1 MKVFGISLF
10 FLTVSFAF
18 QAQSSTQITT
28 KNKGQLLL
36 ENKGQWP
43 EGVLF
48 RSNMP
53 GGKLWV
59 QQHKLIF
66 HLQDYSK
73 MHKLHAMAEPN
84 YKGKDVSQTL
94 VHLNFRGSNEVI
106 NIEKKDPSSNYFN
119 FFKGNDQKKW
129 TSEVHSYSEAI
140 LKNFYQG
147 IDFKISGINNEVK
160 YEFIVQ
166 KNSDPSQIILDYS
179 GQKKIQIDK
188 KGNLILETD
197 LGKVIEDKPVA
208 YQLINGQRKE
218 VKCRFILKDN
228 EVRFDLGN
236 YDPKNTLIIDP
247 ILVFATYNGAN
258 SDNFGMTATYGNDG
272 TAYTAGT
279 IYGNDY
285 PAPDVLAYD
294 IQSNFIAGAI
304 GNGISDVFISKYS
317 ADGSAMLWGTFLGG
331 GDNTQGTE
339 TVHSLICDAND
350 NVYLM
355 GATSSSDFPIT
366 TNSFQQIH
374 NGGTA
379 AQFSF
384 NGVTFSNQGMD
395 LFVAKISANGH
406 NLLNST
412 FVGGSG
418 NDGVNYNELS
428 LPYNQVAAY
437 SGLSSN
443 YGDQFRGEIMLD
455 ENNNV
460 LIASSSRSTDFPIV
474 NAFQS
479 ANAGGQ
485 DGVVFKLSSNF
496 QSLLFSTYYGG
507 SSDDAC
513 YSVKIDTNNQIV
525 FSGGTQST
533 NLTGT
538 VGAYSPTYNGG
549 TTDGFVVKLNSTGL
563 GIQQATYLGMNNY
576 DQAFFVEIDKN
587 NHIYVLGQS
596 VGGTFPVVNATFSNP
611 NSSNFII
618 ELNSDLTSNIASTVF
633 GNGSSAIH
641 ISPSAFLVDIC
652 GNIYVSG
659 WGANILQ
666 GTPLNGM
673 PVTLNAFQG
682 TPPNGFDFYLI
693 VIKRD
698 FQGLLYGSYLGG
710 SQAQEHVDGGTSRF
724 DKNGV
729 VYQSVC
735 GGCGGFTDFPT
746 TPGAWSA
753 SNNSSNCNNIVFKFS
768 TDVIPIANFTASSTS
783 SCEEIPITF
792 QNNSTENDTYLWDFG
807 NNNFDSTTYSPNY
820 TYTSPGVYTV
830 FLYVTDNDCDITDT
844 AQITITIYE
853 NIQLNLI
860 DAIDLCSP
868 VPINLISFTNGTA
881 SNFIWSTNSLFTDT
895 LNFDFSDSLFVLNDP
910 QAGYYYVQVS
920 NSECAL
926 IDSVLLSFT
935 SSDLILNG
943 GNNLCLGDQ
952 TTLSATNTNPTISFN
967 YVWTPITGIIGSN
980 TSSSIVVQ
988 PSFSQYYYLSA
999 ASSNGCFV
1007 EDSIFINVSV
1017 INPSLVLASAS
1028 EYIVVPGAT
1037 VVLSGLPNSL
1047 PNYSWSPTTG
1057 LSSPNSQ
1064 ETNALIQENTIFT
1077 LTVSDGICTRS
1088 DTVQIKVYE
1097 IICEEPYV
1105 FIPNAFSPNGDDN
1118 NDVLFVRGIFIEK
1131 MIFRI
1136 FDRWGELVFESENPQ
1151 IGWDGTFRGKKLDP
1165 DVYDFYLDV
1174 TCYNGLKS
1182 ITKGNV
1188 TLMK

>member
-1064 ETNALIQENTIFT
+1064 ETNAFIQENTIFT

>member
-1 MKVFGISLF
+1 MKVLGICLF
-10 FLTVSFAF
+10 FFLFSLKL
-18 QAQSSTQITT
+18 QAQSSTEILS

-66 HLQDYSK
+66 HLQDYST

-84 YKGKDVSQTL
+84 YKGQDVSQTL
-94 VHLNFRGSNEVI
+94 VHLNFRGSNEVV
-106 NIEKKDPSSNYFN
+106 NIEKKDPSSSYFN

-129 TSEVHSYSEAI
+129 TSEVYSYSEAI
-140 LKNFYQG
+140 LMNFYQG

-179 GQKKIQIDK
+179 GQKKIQIDT
-188 KGNLILETD
+188 KGNLILETE

-236 YDPKNTLIIDP
+236 YDPNATLIIDP

-294 IQSNFIAGAI
+294 IQSNFVAGAI
-304 GNGISDVFISKYS
+304 GYGISDVFVSKYS
-317 ADGSAMLWGTFLGG
+317 SDGSAMLWGTFIGG

-339 TVHSLICDAND
+339 TVHSLICDQNN

-366 TNSFQQIH
+366 SNSFQQIH
-374 NGGTA
+374 QGGA
-379 AQFSF
+379 PAQFTS
-384 NGVTFSNQGMD
+384 NGITFSNQGTD
-395 LFVAKISANGH
+395 IYVSKISSNGH

-418 NDGVNYNELS
+418 NDGVNYNPLS
-428 LPYNQVAAY
+428 LPYNSVAAY
-437 SGLSSN
+437 SALTSN

-455 ENNNV
+455 ENNNI
-460 LIASSSRSTDFPIV
+460 LIASSSRSIDFPIV

-479 ANAGGQ
+479 INAGGQ
-485 DGVVFKLSSNF
+485 DGIVFKLASNF

-513 YSVKIDTNNQIV
+513 YSVKIDTANQIV

-533 NLTGT
+533 DLPGT

-549 TTDGFVVKLNSTGL
+549 ITDGFVVKLNSTGL
-563 GIQQATYLGMNNY
+563 GIQQSTYLGKNNY

-587 NHIYVLGQS
+587 NNIYVLGQS

-618 ELNSDLTSNIASTVF
+618 ELNSNLTSNIASTVF
-633 GNGSSAIH
+633 GNGSTSIH

-666 GTPLNGM
+666 GTSLNGM
-673 PVTLNAFQG
+673 PVTPDAFQG

-735 GGCGGFTDFPT
+735 GGCGGFSDFPT

-753 SNNSSNCNNIVFKFS
+753 ANNSSNCNNIVFKFS

-807 NNNFDSTTYSPNY
+807 NNNFDSTTFSPSY
-820 TYTSPGVYTV
+820 TYSIPGVYTV

-853 NIQLNLI
+853 NIQLNII
-860 DAIDLCSP
+860 DGIDLCSP
-868 VPINLISFTNGTA
+868 VPINLTSYTNGTA

-910 QAGYYYVQVS
+910 QAGYYYVQAS

-952 TTLSATNTNPTISFN
+952 TTLTATNTNPTTSFN
-967 YVWTPITGIIGSN
+967 YVWSPIVGIIGSN

-988 PSFSQYYYLSA
+988 PLFSQYYYLSA

-1007 EDSIFINVSV
+1007 EDSIFILVSV
-1017 INPSLVLASAS
+1017 INPSSVLASAS

-1118 NDVLFVRGIFIEK
+1118 NDVLLVRGIFIEK

>member
-179 GQKKIQIDK
+179 GQKKIQIDN
-188 KGNLILETD
+188 KGNLILETN

-563 GIQQATYLGMNNY
+563 GIQKATYLGMNNY

-1131 MIFRI
+1131 MMFRI

>member
-1 MKVFGISLF
+1 M
-10 FLTVSFAF
+10 
-18 QAQSSTQITT
+18 
-28 KNKGQLLL
+28 
-36 ENKGQWP
+36 
-43 EGVLF
+43 
-48 RSNMP
+48 
-53 GGKLWV
+53 
-59 QQHKLIF
+59 
-66 HLQDYSK
+66 
-73 MHKLHAMAEPN
+73 
-84 YKGKDVSQTL
+84 
-94 VHLNFRGSNEVI
+94 
-106 NIEKKDPSSNYFN
+106 
-119 FFKGNDQKKW
+119 
-129 TSEVHSYSEAI
+129 
-140 LKNFYQG
+140 
-147 IDFKISGINNEVK
+147 
-160 YEFIVQ
+160 
-166 KNSDPSQIILDYS
+166 
-179 GQKKIQIDK
+179 
-188 KGNLILETD
+188 
-197 LGKVIEDKPVA
+197 
-208 YQLINGQRKE
+208 
-218 VKCRFILKDN
+218 
-228 EVRFDLGN
+228 
-236 YDPKNTLIIDP
+236 
-247 ILVFATYNGAN
+247 
-258 SDNFGMTATYGNDG
+258 
-272 TAYTAGT
+272 
-279 IYGNDY
+279 
-285 PAPDVLAYD
+285 
-294 IQSNFIAGAI
+294 
-304 GNGISDVFISKYS
+304 
-317 ADGSAMLWGTFLGG
+317 
-331 GDNTQGTE
+331 
-339 TVHSLICDAND
+339 
-350 NVYLM
+350 
-355 GATSSSDFPIT
+355 
-366 TNSFQQIH
+366 
-374 NGGTA
+374 
-379 AQFSF
+379 
-384 NGVTFSNQGMD
+384 
-395 LFVAKISANGH
+395 
-406 NLLNST
+406 
-412 FVGGSG
+412 
-418 NDGVNYNELS
+418 
-428 LPYNQVAAY
+428 
-437 SGLSSN
+437 
-443 YGDQFRGEIMLD
+443 
-455 ENNNV
+455 
-460 LIASSSRSTDFPIV
+460 
-474 NAFQS
+474 
-479 ANAGGQ
+479 
-485 DGVVFKLSSNF
+485 
-496 QSLLFSTYYGG
+496 
-507 SSDDAC
+507 
-513 YSVKIDTNNQIV
+513 
-525 FSGGTQST
+525 
-533 NLTGT
+533 
-538 VGAYSPTYNGG
+538 
-549 TTDGFVVKLNSTGL
+549 
-563 GIQQATYLGMNNY
+563 
-576 DQAFFVEIDKN
+576 
-587 NHIYVLGQS
+587 
-596 VGGTFPVVNATFSNP
+596 
-611 NSSNFII
+611 
-618 ELNSDLTSNIASTVF
+618 TSNIASTVF

-1064 ETNALIQENTIFT
+1064 ETNAFIQENTIFT

-1131 MIFRI
+1131 MMFRI

>member
-1 MKVFGISLF
+1 MKVLGICLF
-10 FLTVSFAF
+10 FFVFCFKL
-18 QAQSSTQITT
+18 QAQLSTEILS

-84 YKGKDVSQTL
+84 YKGQDVSQTL

-106 NIEKKDPSSNYFN
+106 NIEKKDPSSSYFN

-179 GQKKIQIDK
+179 GQKKIQIDN

-197 LGKVIEDKPVA
+197 LGKVIEEKPVA

-228 EVRFDLGN
+228 EVRFYLGN
-236 YDPKNTLIIDP
+236 YDPNAPLIIDP

-294 IQSNFIAGAI
+294 IQSNFVAGAI
-304 GNGISDVFISKYS
+304 GYGISDVFVSKYS
-317 ADGSAMLWGTFLGG
+317 SDGSAMLWGTFIGG

-339 TVHSLICDAND
+339 TVHSLICDQNN
-350 NVYLM
+350 NVYMM

-366 TNSFQQIH
+366 SNSFQQVH
-374 NGGTA
+374 SGGTA
-379 AQFSF
+379 AQFTF
-384 NGVTFSNQGMD
+384 NGITFSNQGTD
-395 LFVAKISANGH
+395 IYVVKISSNGH

-418 NDGVNYNELS
+418 NDGVNYNPLS
-428 LPYNQVAAY
+428 LPYNSAAAY
-437 SGLSSN
+437 SALSSN

-455 ENNNV
+455 ENNNI
-460 LIASSSRSTDFPIV
+460 LIASTSRSTDFPIV

-479 ANAGGQ
+479 VNAGGQ
-485 DGVVFKLSSNF
+485 DGIVFKLASNF

-513 YSVKIDTNNQIV
+513 YSVKIDTANQIV

-533 NLTGT
+533 DLPGT
-538 VGAYSPTYNGG
+538 VGAYSPIYNGG
-549 TTDGFVVKLNSTGL
+549 ITDGFVVKLNSTGL
-563 GIQQATYLGMNNY
+563 GIQKATYLGKNNY

-587 NHIYVLGQS
+587 NNIYVLGQS

-618 ELNSDLTSNIASTVF
+618 ELNSNLTSNIASTVF
-633 GNGSSAIH
+633 GNGSPSIH

-735 GGCGGFTDFPT
+735 GGCGGYSDFPT

-807 NNNFDSTTYSPNY
+807 NNNFDSTTFSPSY
-820 TYTSPGVYTV
+820 TYSIPGVYTV

-868 VPINLISFTNGTA
+868 VPINLNSFTNGTA

-988 PSFSQYYYLSA
+988 PLFSQYYYLSA

-1007 EDSIFINVSV
+1007 EDSIFILVSV
-1017 INPSLVLASAS
+1017 INPASVLASAS

-1064 ETNALIQENTIFT
+1064 ETNALIQESTIFT

>member
-980 TSSSIVVQ
+980 TSSSIVIQ

-1131 MIFRI
+1131 MMFRI

>member
-1 MKVFGISLF
+1 MKVLGICLF
-10 FLTVSFAF
+10 LFVFCLKL
-18 QAQSSTQITT
+18 QAQSSTEILS

-66 HLQDYSK
+66 HLQDYST

-84 YKGKDVSQTL
+84 YKGQDVSQTL
-94 VHLNFRGSNEVI
+94 VHLNFRGSNQVV
-106 NIEKKDPSSNYFN
+106 NIEKKDPSSSYFN
-119 FFKGNDQKKW
+119 YFKGNDQKKW

-179 GQKKIQIDK
+179 GQKKIQIDT

-236 YDPKNTLIIDP
+236 YDPNATLIIDP

-294 IQSNFIAGAI
+294 IQSNFVAGAI
-304 GNGISDVFISKYS
+304 GYGISDVFVSKYS
-317 ADGSAMLWGTFLGG
+317 SDGSAMLWGTFIGG

-339 TVHSLICDAND
+339 TVHSLICDQSN

-366 TNSFQQIH
+366 SNSFQQLH
-374 NGGTA
+374 SGGTA
-379 AQFSF
+379 AQFTY
-384 NGVTFSNQGMD
+384 NGITFSNQGTD
-395 LFVAKISANGH
+395 IYVAKISANGH

-418 NDGVNYNELS
+418 NDGVNYNPLS
-428 LPYNQVAAY
+428 LPYNSVAAY
-437 SGLSSN
+437 SALSSN

-455 ENNNV
+455 ENNNI
-460 LIASSSRSTDFPIV
+460 LIASTSRSTDFPIV

-479 ANAGGQ
+479 TNAGGQ
-485 DGVVFKLSSNF
+485 DGIVFKLASNF

-513 YSVKIDTNNQIV
+513 YSVKIDTANQIV

-533 NLTGT
+533 DLPGT

-549 TTDGFVVKLNSTGL
+549 ITDGFVVKLNSSGL
-563 GIQQATYLGMNNY
+563 GIQQATYLGKNNY

-587 NHIYVLGQS
+587 NNIYVLGQS

-618 ELNSDLTSNIASTVF
+618 ELNSNLTSNIASTVF
-633 GNGSSAIH
+633 GNGSTSIH

-666 GTPLNGM
+666 GTPLIGM
-673 PVTLNAFQG
+673 PVTQDAFQG

-735 GGCGGFTDFPT
+735 GGCGGYSDFPT

-768 TDVIPIANFTASSTS
+768 TDVIPLANFTASSTS

-807 NNNFDSTTYSPNY
+807 NSNFDSTTFSPSY
-820 TYTSPGVYTV
+820 TYSIPGVYTV

-860 DAIDLCSP
+860 DSIDLCSP
-868 VPINLISFTNGTA
+868 VPINLISYTNGTA
-881 SNFIWSTNSLFTDT
+881 SNFIWSTNSLFSDT

-910 QAGYYYVQVS
+910 QAGYYYVQAS
-920 NSECAL
+920 NSECSL
-926 IDSVLLSFT
+926 VDSVLLSFT

-967 YVWTPITGIIGSN
+967 YVWTPIAGIIGSN

-988 PSFSQYYYLSA
+988 PLFSQYYYLSA

-1007 EDSIFINVSV
+1007 EDSIFILVSV
-1017 INPSLVLASAS
+1017 INPSSVLASAS

>member
-1 MKVFGISLF
+1 MKVLGICLF
-10 FLTVSFAF
+10 LFVFCFKL
-18 QAQSSTQITT
+18 QAQLSTEILS

-84 YKGKDVSQTL
+84 YKGQDVSQTL

-106 NIEKKDPSSNYFN
+106 NIEKKDPSSSYFN

-179 GQKKIQIDK
+179 GQKKIQIDN

-197 LGKVIEDKPVA
+197 LGKVIEEKPVA

-228 EVRFDLGN
+228 EVRFYLGN
-236 YDPKNTLIIDP
+236 YDPNAPLIIDP

-294 IQSNFIAGAI
+294 IQSNFVAGAI
-304 GNGISDVFISKYS
+304 GYGISDVFVSKYS
-317 ADGSAMLWGTFLGG
+317 SDGSAMLWGTFIGG

-339 TVHSLICDAND
+339 TVHSLICDQNN
-350 NVYLM
+350 NVYMM

-366 TNSFQQIH
+366 SNSFQQVH
-374 NGGTA
+374 SGGTA
-379 AQFSF
+379 AQFTF
-384 NGVTFSNQGMD
+384 NGITFSNQGTD
-395 LFVAKISANGH
+395 IYVVKISSNGH

-418 NDGVNYNELS
+418 NDGVNYNPLS
-428 LPYNQVAAY
+428 LPYNSAAAY
-437 SGLSSN
+437 SALSSN

-455 ENNNV
+455 ENNNI
-460 LIASSSRSTDFPIV
+460 LIASTSRSTDFPIV

-479 ANAGGQ
+479 VNAGGQ
-485 DGVVFKLSSNF
+485 DGIVFKLASNF

-513 YSVKIDTNNQIV
+513 YSVKIDTANQIV

-533 NLTGT
+533 DLPGT

-549 TTDGFVVKLNSTGL
+549 ITDGFVVKLNSTGL
-563 GIQQATYLGMNNY
+563 GIQKATYLGKNNY

-587 NHIYVLGQS
+587 NNIYVLGQS

-618 ELNSDLTSNIASTVF
+618 ELNSNLTSNIASTVF
-633 GNGSSAIH
+633 GNGSPSIH

-735 GGCGGFTDFPT
+735 GGCGGYSDFPT

-807 NNNFDSTTYSPNY
+807 NNNFDSTTFSPSY
-820 TYTSPGVYTV
+820 TYSIPGVYTV

-868 VPINLISFTNGTA
+868 VPINLISYTNGTA
-881 SNFIWSTNSLFTDT
+881 SNFIWSSNPLFTDT

-988 PSFSQYYYLSA
+988 PLFSQYYYLSA

-1007 EDSIFINVSV
+1007 EDSIFILVSV
-1017 INPSLVLASAS
+1017 INPASVLASAS
-1028 EYIVVPGAT
+1028 EYIVVPGST

>member
-1 MKVFGISLF
+1 MKVLGICLF
-10 FLTVSFAF
+10 LFVFCLKL
-18 QAQSSTQITT
+18 QAQSSTEILS

-66 HLQDYSK
+66 HLQDYST

-84 YKGKDVSQTL
+84 YKGQDVSQTL
-94 VHLNFRGSNEVI
+94 VHLNFRGSNQVV
-106 NIEKKDPSSNYFN
+106 NIEKKDPSSSYFN

-179 GQKKIQIDK
+179 GQKKIQIDT

-197 LGKVIEDKPVA
+197 LGKVIEEKPVA

-236 YDPKNTLIIDP
+236 YDPNNILIIDP

-294 IQSNFIAGAI
+294 IQSNFVAGAI
-304 GNGISDVFISKYS
+304 GYGISDVFVSKYS
-317 ADGSAMLWGTFLGG
+317 SDGSAMLWGTFIGG

-339 TVHSLICDAND
+339 TVHSLICDQSN

-366 TNSFQQIH
+366 SNSFQQIH
-374 NGGTA
+374 SGGTA
-379 AQFSF
+379 AQFTY
-384 NGVTFSNQGMD
+384 NGITFSNQGTD
-395 LFVAKISANGH
+395 IYVSKISANGH

-418 NDGVNYNELS
+418 NDGVNYNPLS
-428 LPYNQVAAY
+428 LPYNSVAAY
-437 SGLSSN
+437 SALSSN

-455 ENNNV
+455 DNNNI

-485 DGVVFKLSSNF
+485 DGIVFKLASNF

-513 YSVKIDTNNQIV
+513 YSVKIDTANQIV

-533 NLTGT
+533 DLPGT

-549 TTDGFVVKLNSTGL
+549 ITDGFVVKLNSTGL
-563 GIQQATYLGMNNY
+563 GIQKATYLGKNNY

-596 VGGTFPVVNATFSNP
+596 VGGTFPVVNANFSNP

-633 GNGSSAIH
+633 GNGSTAIH

-666 GTPLNGM
+666 NTLLSGM
-673 PVTLNAFQG
+673 PVTSDAFQA
-682 TPPNGFDFYLI
+682 TSPNGFDFYLI
-693 VIKRD
+693 VIKRN
-698 FQGLLYGSYLGG
+698 FQDILYGSYLGG
-710 SQAQEHVDGGTSRF
+710 SQAKEHVDGGTSRF

-735 GGCGGFTDFPT
+735 GGCGGYSDFPT

-753 SNNSSNCNNIVFKFS
+753 ANNSSNCNNIVFKFS

-807 NNNFDSTTYSPNY
+807 NNNFDSTTFSPSY
-820 TYTSPGVYTV
+820 TYSIPGVYTV

-868 VPINLISFTNGTA
+868 VPINLTSYTNGTA
-881 SNFIWSTNSLFTDT
+881 SNFIWSTNSLFSDT

-910 QAGYYYVQVS
+910 QAGYYYVQAS

-967 YVWTPITGIIGSN
+967 YVWTPIAGIIGSN

-988 PSFSQYYYLSA
+988 PLFSQYYYLSA

-1007 EDSIFINVSV
+1007 EDSIFILVSV
-1017 INPSLVLASAS
+1017 INPSSVLASAS

-1118 NDVLFVRGIFIEK
+1118 NDVLLVRGIFIEK

>member
-1 MKVFGISLF
+1 MKVLGICLF
-10 FLTVSFAF
+10 LFVFCFKL
-18 QAQSSTQITT
+18 QAQLSTEILS

-84 YKGKDVSQTL
+84 YKGQDVSQTL

-106 NIEKKDPSSNYFN
+106 NIEKKDPSSSYFN

-179 GQKKIQIDK
+179 GQKKIQIDN

-197 LGKVIEDKPVA
+197 LGKVIEEKPVA

-228 EVRFDLGN
+228 EVRFYLGN
-236 YDPKNTLIIDP
+236 YDPNAPLIIDP

-272 TAYTAGT
+272 TSYTAGT

-294 IQSNFIAGAI
+294 IQSNFVAGAI
-304 GNGISDVFISKYS
+304 GYGISDVFVSKYS
-317 ADGSAMLWGTFLGG
+317 SDGSAMLWGTFIGG

-339 TVHSLICDAND
+339 TVHSLICDQNN
-350 NVYLM
+350 NVYMM

-366 TNSFQQIH
+366 SNSFQQVH
-374 NGGTA
+374 SGGTA
-379 AQFSF
+379 AQFTF
-384 NGVTFSNQGMD
+384 NGITFSNQGTD
-395 LFVAKISANGH
+395 IYVVKISSNGH

-418 NDGVNYNELS
+418 NDGVNYNPLS
-428 LPYNQVAAY
+428 LPYNSAAAY
-437 SGLSSN
+437 SALSSN

-455 ENNNV
+455 ENNNI
-460 LIASSSRSTDFPIV
+460 LIASTSRSTDFPIV

-479 ANAGGQ
+479 VNAGGQ
-485 DGVVFKLSSNF
+485 DGIVFKLASNF

-513 YSVKIDTNNQIV
+513 YSVKIDTANQIV

-533 NLTGT
+533 DLPGT
-538 VGAYSPTYNGG
+538 VGAYSPIYNGG
-549 TTDGFVVKLNSTGL
+549 ITDGFVVKLNSTGL
-563 GIQQATYLGMNNY
+563 GIQKATYLGKNNY

-587 NHIYVLGQS
+587 NNIYVLGQS

-618 ELNSDLTSNIASTVF
+618 ELNSNLTSNIASTVF
-633 GNGSSAIH
+633 GNGSPSIH

-735 GGCGGFTDFPT
+735 GGCGGYSDFPT

-807 NNNFDSTTYSPNY
+807 NNNFDSTTFSPSY
-820 TYTSPGVYTV
+820 TYSIPGVYTV

-868 VPINLISFTNGTA
+868 VPINLNSFTNGTA

-988 PSFSQYYYLSA
+988 PLFSQYYYLSA

-1007 EDSIFINVSV
+1007 EDSIFILVSV
-1017 INPSLVLASAS
+1017 INPASVLASAS

-1064 ETNALIQENTIFT
+1064 ETNALIQESTIFT

>member
-1 MKVFGISLF
+1 MKAVRFFLF
-10 FLTVSFAF
+10 FFILSFDF
-18 QAQSSTQITT
+18 LAQSSIESI
-28 KNKGQLLL
+28 KLNKGQMLM

-43 EGVLF
+43 AGVLF
-48 RSNMP
+48 RTNMP

-59 QQHKLIF
+59 QQNKLIF
-66 HLQDYSK
+66 HLQDYSS

-84 YKGKDVSQTL
+84 YKGQDVSQTL
-94 VHLNFRGSNEVI
+94 VHLNFRGSNLVSE
-106 NIEKKDPSSNYFN
+106 IEKKEPSSSYFN
-119 FFKGNDQKKW
+119 FFKGKIQSKW
-129 TSEVHSYSEAI
+129 TSKVHSYSEAI
-140 LKNFYQG
+140 LKNFYNG
-147 IDFKISGINNEVK
+147 IDFRISAVNAEVK
-160 YEFIVQ
+160 YEFLIE
-166 KNSDPSQIILDYS
+166 KNADPTQIILDYS
-179 GQKKIQIDK
+179 GQNKIQIDK
-188 KGNLILETD
+188 KGNLVLETD
-197 LGKVIEDKPVA
+197 LGKVIEEKPVA
-208 YQLINGQRKE
+208 YQLINEKRIE
-218 VKCRFILKDN
+218 VKCRFILNNN

-236 YDPKNTLIIDP
+236 YDKNFPLVIDP

-272 TAYTAGT
+272 SAYTAGT

-285 PAPDVLAYD
+285 PAPDLLAYD
-294 IQSNFIAGAI
+294 IQSNFIAGAV
-304 GNGISDVFISKYS
+304 GYGISDVFISKYS
-317 ADGSAMLWGTFLGG
+317 ADGSIMLWGTFLGG

-339 TVHSLICDAND
+339 TVHSLICNENND
-350 NVYLM
+350 VYLM
-355 GATSSSDFPIT
+355 GATSSADFPIT
-366 TNSFQQIH
+366 SNAFQQVH
-374 NGGTA
+374 NGGTT

-384 NGVTFSNQGMD
+384 NGVTFSNQGVD

-406 NLLNST
+406 SLLNST

-418 NDGVNYNELS
+418 NDGVNYNASS

-460 LIASSSRSTDFPIV
+460 LIASSSRSTNFPLV

-479 ANAGGQ
+479 SNAGGQ

-496 QSLLFSTYYGG
+496 QSLLFSSYYGG
-507 SSDDAC
+507 SQDDAC
-513 YSVKIDTNNQIV
+513 YSIKIDTSNQII
-525 FSGGTQST
+525 FAGGTQSS

-538 VGAYSPTYNGG
+538 SGGYSPSYNGG
-549 TTDGFVVKLNSTGL
+549 ISDGFVVKMNALGL
-563 GIQQATYLGMNNY
+563 GIQQASYLGMANY

-587 NHIYVLGQS
+587 NHVFVLGQS
-596 VGGTFPVVNATFSNP
+596 VGGTFPIVNAPFSNP

-618 ELNSDLTSNIASTVF
+618 ELNSNLTSNIASTVF
-633 GNGSSAIH
+633 GNGSSNIH
-641 ISPSAFLVDIC
+641 ISPSAFLVDVC

-666 GTPLNGM
+666 NTPLSGM
-673 PVTLNAFQG
+673 PVTSDAFQS

-693 VIKRD
+693 VIERE
-698 FQGLLYGSYLGG
+698 FQDLLYGSYLGG

-735 GGCGGFTDFPT
+735 GGCGGFSDFPT

-768 TDVIPIANFTASSTS
+768 TDVIPIASFTASSTS
-783 SCEEIPITF
+783 SCEDIAITF

-807 NNNFDSTTYSPNY
+807 NNIFDSTTFSPSF
-820 TYTSPGVYTV
+820 TYVDPGVYTV
-830 FLYVTDNDCDITDT
+830 FLYVTDNVCDITDT
-844 AQITITIYE
+844 AQTTITVFE
-853 NIQLNLI
+853 NVSLNLV
-860 DAIDLCSP
+860 DAIDLCTP
-868 VPINLISFTNGTA
+868 VPITLISYTNQTA
-881 SNFIWSTNSLFTDT
+881 TNFIWSSNSLFSDT
-895 LNFDFSDSLFVLNDP
+895 LNSNFSDSVFVLNDP
-910 QAGYYYVQVS
+910 QSGYYYVQVS
-920 NSECAL
+920 NSEC
-926 IDSVLLSFT
+926 IRVDSVLLTFT

-952 TTLSATNTNPTISFN
+952 TTLTATNTNPSTSFN
-967 YVWTPITGIIGSN
+967 YLWTPTATIIGSN
-980 TSSSIVVQ
+980 TSSSITVQ
-988 PSFSQYYYLSA
+988 PLFSQYYYLSA
-999 ASSNGCFV
+999 SSSNGCFV
-1007 EDSIFINVSV
+1007 SDSLFIVVSV
-1017 INPSLVLASAS
+1017 IDPLSVIASS
-1028 EYIVVPGAT
+1028 SDYIVIPGAT
-1037 VVLSGLPNSL
+1037 VILSGLPNNL
-1047 PNYSWSPTTG
+1047 PNYTWTPTTG
-1057 LSSPNSQ
+1057 LASPNSQ
-1064 ETNALIQENTIFT
+1064 QTNAVVQETTIYT
-1077 LTVSDGICTRS
+1077 LTVSDGICSRS
-1088 DTVQIKVYE
+1088 DTVEVKVYE

-1174 TCYNGLKS
+1174 TCYNGLTS